1 MGKHKNFKRELTDED
16 RYNLL
21 FGTSDETE
29 PSGDSDPAV
38 IWGEYKNKFANK
50 IANSSGDY
58 DDETIEEPTSILK
71 PESIDDAE
79 DMSDDEF
86 NDSAED
92 VISKL
97 GIKRTDEAAP
107 KAESKNAHE
116 PNPSPSE
123 NDAHRNAPLPLIR
136 LWFDESM
143 HVIRYTD
150 GVKATAVAVDMM
162 NPDRG
167 SGELIDEAGFMKL
180 YEDVVLASIPTAIMN
195 ETRFRMG
202 LLYDITFYPKMPFR
216 FLIDQ
221 THGVVYAYALERGYL
236 NTIKRM
242 YESLKEIG
250 RLNAGC
256 AFMRMLTDPA
266 FNFLNYSKYRN
277 TIWGADA
284 IESNQIACIS
294 DEISMMYGRSEQL
307 LMKAISEDPVASK
320 SSSEAD
326 IHKLNE
332 LEGTILLYRKISV
345 NGMDL
350 TGRMSKSIMSAF
362 MPSIEDEDESEIDVE
377 EDTCD
382 NDNNDEEIPVLA
394 PKDEEERR
402 SIMKVFGQDGESD
415 ESEDDDDDDS
425 DEYPE
430 IDETD
435 DLSESL
441 PKDDGDA
448 DEFVMD
454 VKP

>member
-21 FGTSDETE
+21 FGTSDEAE

-38 IWGEYKNKFANK
+38 IWGEYKNKFAKK

-58 DDETIEEPTSILK
+58 DDEDIEEPTSILK
-71 PESIDDAE
+71 PESIDDVDDTA
-79 DMSDDEF
+79 DDEF

-92 VISKL
+92 VINKL
-97 GIKRTDEAAP
+97 GIKRNDDVP
-107 KAESKNAHE
+107 KIESKNADV
-116 PNPSPSE
+116 PTPSSSE
-123 NDAHRNAPLPLIR
+123 SDAHRSAPLPLIR

-150 GVKATAVAVDMM
+150 GVKATAIAVDMM
-162 NPDRG
+162 NPDRN
-167 SGELIDEAGFMKL
+167 SGKLIDEDEFMKL

-195 ETRFRMG
+195 ETKFRMG

-216 FLIDQ
+216 FIIDQ

-236 NTIKRM
+236 NTIKCM

-277 TIWGADA
+277 TIWGAEA
-284 IESNQIACIS
+284 TESHQITRIA
-294 DEISMMYGRSEQL
+294 DEISMMYGRSEHL

-332 LEGTILLYRKISV
+332 LNGTILLYRQISV
-345 NGMDL
+345 NGADL
-350 TGRMSKSIMSAF
+350 VFRMSTSIMSAF
-362 MPSIEDEDESEIDVE
+362 MPSIEDEDEAETDVE

-382 NDNNDEEIPVLA
+382 NDSNDEEIPVLA

-402 SIMKVFGQDGESD
+402 SIMKVFGQDEGPD
-415 ESEDDDDDDS
+415 ESEDDDDDS

>member
-21 FGTSDETE
+21 FGTSDEAE
-29 PSGDSDPAV
+29 PSDDSDPAV
-38 IWGEYKNKFANK
+38 IWGEYKNKFAKK
-50 IANSSGDY
+50 IANNSGNY
-58 DDETIEEPTSILK
+58 DDEDIEEPTSILK
-71 PESIDDAE
+71 PESIDDVD
-79 DMSDDEF
+79 DMADDEF

-92 VISKL
+92 VINQL
-97 GIKRTDEAAP
+97 GIKRNDDAP
-107 KAESKNAHE
+107 KAESKNVDG
-116 PNPSPSE
+116 PTPSPSE
-123 NDAHRNAPLPLIR
+123 SDTHRSAPLPLIR

-150 GVKATAVAVDMM
+150 GVKATAIAVDMM
-162 NPDRG
+162 NPDRN
-167 SGELIDEAGFMKL
+167 SGKLIDEDEFMKL

-195 ETRFRMG
+195 ETKFRMG

-216 FLIDQ
+216 FIIDQ

-236 NTIKRM
+236 NTIKCM

-266 FNFLNYSKYRN
+266 FNFLNYSEYRN
-277 TIWGADA
+277 TIWGAEA
-284 IESNQIACIS
+284 IESHQITRIA
-294 DEISMMYGRSEQL
+294 DEINMMYGRSEQL

-320 SSSEAD
+320 PSSEAD
-326 IHKLNE
+326 IHKLKE
-332 LEGTILLYRKISV
+332 LDGTILLYRKISL
-345 NGMDL
+345 NGIDL
-350 TGRMSKSIMSAF
+350 AGRMSKSIMSAF
-362 MPSIEDEDESEIDVE
+362 MSSIEDEDEAETDVE

-402 SIMKVFGQDGESD
+402 SIMKVFGQDEGPD
-415 ESEDDDDDDS
+415 ESEDDDDDS